1 MAEASA
7 DRNLRW
13 VGRQAQ
19 DAGGSQALWGWAG
32 TGCPV
37 AVYLL
42 TASNLASTPTNLPAP
57 LLSVD
62 DMLSR
67 LSRAASRTLAST
79 IEVGGGG
86 RCSQAEDDK
95 EVLSLNVDELCQLAW
110 PLPQF
115 AWNRVSDICTRTVTP
130 VYNVLSSTLHDD
142 VEQLAQ
148 LFVDMEVATTVD
160 RDIKYFEP
168 VARDVLPTSLKRCQG
183 TTDLTAL
190 PRLPSPP
197 RARRRSFTHDT
208 SLVISNCDPSIPTIV
223 VTPCPSLPREDA
235 CLIPYQDAAFG
246 NRLPVPTHPVLN
258 DVFPPLMAKP
268 FPLVERWR
276 YEDGHW
282 QAQLPPVQEQMSK
295 GMFSRPLSTRRQK
308 TAERTH
314 PSRGRTCY
322 SRSSHREG

>member
-1 MAEASA
+1 
-7 DRNLRW
+7 
-13 VGRQAQ
+13 
-19 DAGGSQALWGWAG
+19 
-32 TGCPV
+32 
-37 AVYLL
+37 
-42 TASNLASTPTNLPAP
+42 
-57 LLSVD
+57 
-62 DMLSR
+62 MLSR
-67 LSRAASRTLAST
+67 LSRAASTTFTST
-79 IEVGGGG
+79 IEVGGG
-86 RCSQAEDDK
+86 RCSQVESDK
-95 EVLSLNVDELCQLAW
+95 EVLSLNVDELCQLVW

-115 AWNRVSDICTRTVTP
+115 AWNRVSDICTRTVAP

-148 LFVDMEVATTVD
+148 LFVDMEVATALD
-160 RDIKYFEP
+160 RDTKYFEP
-168 VARDVLPTSLKRCQG
+168 VERDVLPTSLKRCQG
-183 TTDLTAL
+183 TTDLTTL

-197 RARRRSFTHDT
+197 RARRRSSPSAHSN
-208 SLVISNCDPSIPTIV
+208 SLVISNDGPSIPTIV

-282 QAQLPPVQEQMSK
+282 HAQLPPVQEQMSK
-295 GMFSRPLSTRRQK
+295 GMFSRPLSTRRQR
-308 TAERTH
+308 TAERTR